1 MSTPTPTTVR
11 FQIVVSSMDAN
22 GLPIDKR
29 YVVSLGLSVVS
40 DGEEVGIQFGPA
52 LGDSSSQTQTQTS
65 TSTQTNLDEPVPSG
79 VVMPPEDPPRLL
91 TVIAN

>member
-1 MSTPTPTTVR
+1 MCTPTPTTVR

-65 TSTQTNLDEPVPSG
+65 TQTNLDEPVPSG